1 MRVTTIRILSF
12 LLLACAIRGYAEAAS
27 ACHQI
32 SIRIQPSIVLYINA
46 DDEIFRLFHIRGS
59 RQCMNISQIQVSRNE
74 TKTFMT
80 QAIFLQ
86 YILLQDSENVNWNK
100 TGYYTIDRSDTG
112 LYLARPGRASKGE
125 AIVTVTDGGDG
136 LTYSFSEKPASRALF

>member
-86 YILLQDSENVNWNK
+86 YIMLQESENVNWNK
-100 TGYYTIDRSDTG
+100 TGYYTVNHGDIG
-112 LYLARPGRASKGE
+112 LDQVNLGRALNGE
-125 AIVTVTDGGDG
+125 VIVTVTDGDDG
-136 LTYSFSEKPASRALF
+136 LAYNFSERLASKALF